1 MDFSNHLKEPTKK
14 EKVEL
19 YHTEPCGTSNKE
31 KQRVQ
36 FPLMKDLEDLPFDDL
51 PSFTKLEYGTGTHI
65 RNLVFHCSNGTQSL
79 KTSAY
84 AADKSVEIT

>member
-1 MDFSNHLKEPTKK
+1 
-14 EKVEL
+14 
-19 YHTEPCGTSNKE
+19 
-31 KQRVQ
+31 
-36 FPLMKDLEDLPFDDL
+36 MKDLEDLPFDDL